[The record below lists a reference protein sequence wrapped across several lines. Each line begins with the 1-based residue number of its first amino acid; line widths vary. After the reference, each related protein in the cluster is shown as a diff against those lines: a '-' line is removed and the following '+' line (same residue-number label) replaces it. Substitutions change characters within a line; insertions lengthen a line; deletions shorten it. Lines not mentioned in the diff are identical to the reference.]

1 MSTTELLR
9 REWNAFRRPGR
20 LIALACAAVTVVAL
34 GLLLALNN
42 RSSCPGAC
50 PAVPVAADGSVVSDT
65 FWFLHRDL
73 GREGSITVR
82 MTSMTGT
89 ITYPP
94 PKHDRIVPGLVP
106 WAKAGI
112 IVKDGTRQG
121 SRYAA
126 LMMTGRHG
134 VRFQHDYRN
143 DVAGGPGGVSAR
155 SPRWL
160 RLTRSGD
167 VITGAESTDGNRW
180 HTVATATLD
189 GLPDTVRVGL
199 FAASPGDLTLRETGL
214 GGAIEE
220 VRFTQAVGVFDHVT
234 VEGGAAGAWDS
245 DAVGS
250 MNHTDWEKHHNAS
263 GAVLKDDVIRIS
275 GTGDIGPVSEDVTRA
290 VDNTL
295 PGLPI
300 ALIILV
306 VMAARYGTRT
316 TGELTGRYGT
326 RTTDE
331 LTDPHDTRTTDELTD
346 PHGSAASRRVIV
358 VRALVVAGAVFATG
372 LVAVGVVL
380 PTGLAGIKGNGIVVP
395 PLPVLTGV
403 RVVAGLA
410 AVLALCAVVAYGLG
424 VRLRRGW
431 TAIVA
436 GVSLIALPYLITAFP
451 LLPDTVSDWLLRL
464 TPAAGFA
471 VKQTLV
477 EYPQVTQHY
486 APSAGYF
493 PLPWWAGLALLCAYA
508 LIVSLVAARS
518 PIGGDREQ
526 PVRRGRRSR
535 AGASGG

>member
-9 REWNAFRRPGR
+9 REWTGFRRPGR
-20 LIALACAAVTVVAL
+20 LIALTCAALTIVAL

-42 RSSCPGAC
+42 RSSCSGPC
-50 PAVPVAADGSVVSDT
+50 PAVPVAADGSVVSDR

-94 PKHDRIVPGLVP
+94 PNHDQIVSGLVP

-112 IVKDGTRQG
+112 IVKDGTRPG

-134 VRFQHDYRN
+134 VRFQHDYRY

-167 VITGAESTDGNRW
+167 VITGAESADGSRW
-180 HTVATATLD
+180 RTVATATLD

-199 FAASPGDLTLRETGL
+199 FATSPGDLTLRETGL

-234 VEGGAAGAWDS
+234 VEGGTGDAWDS
-245 DAVGS
+245 DPVGA
-250 MNHTDWEKHHNAS
+250 MNHTDWEKRHNAS
-263 GAVLKDDVIRIS
+263 GAVVKDGVITVS
-275 GTGDIGPVSEDVTRA
+275 GIGDIGPLGEDGTLA
-290 VDNTL
+290 VENTL

-300 ALIILV
+300 ALIV
-306 VMAARYGTRT
+306 VVIVAARYGTRT
-316 TGELTGRYGT
+316 AGA
-326 RTTDE
+326 
-331 LTDPHDTRTTDELTD
+331 
-346 PHGSAASRRVIV
+346 AASRQVIAA
-358 VRALVVAGAVFATG
+358 RALVVAGAVFVTG

-380 PTGLAGIKGNGIVVP
+380 PVGLEIMKGNGIVVP
-395 PLPVLTGV
+395 PLPVPTGV
-403 RVVAGLA
+403 RVITGLA
-410 AVLALCAVVAYGLG
+410 TVLALCAVVAYGLG
-424 VRLRRGW
+424 VLLRRGW
-431 TAIVA
+431 TALVA
-436 GVSLIALPYLITAFP
+436 GLSLIALPYVVTAFP
-451 LLPDTVSDWLLRL
+451 LLPDAVSDWLLRL

-493 PLPWWAGLALLCAYA
+493 PLPWPAGLALLCAYA
-508 LIVSLVAARS
+508 LIVLLLATRRTRPVA
-518 PIGGDREQ
+518 P
-526 PVRRGRRSR
+526 
-535 AGASGG
+535 